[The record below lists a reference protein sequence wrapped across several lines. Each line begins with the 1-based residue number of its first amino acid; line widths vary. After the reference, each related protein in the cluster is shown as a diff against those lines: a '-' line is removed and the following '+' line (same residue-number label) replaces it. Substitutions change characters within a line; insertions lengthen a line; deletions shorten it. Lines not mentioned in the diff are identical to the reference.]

1 MRKYMAR
8 VVCALLVLS
17 LMLGGCGKK
26 QTRYTKTYLDLF
38 DTVTTV
44 VGFGN
49 SEAEFG
55 EKAQAVYAQL
65 RNYHQLFDIYH
76 DYECM
81 NNAKTINDQAGIAPV
96 KVDDALIQ
104 LLLDC
109 RDYYE
114 MTDGKVNV
122 AMGGVLKLWHDARSE
137 GLEDPENAVL
147 PSQADLQAAAAHSG
161 FENIVID
168 ENAGTVFITDPQTRL
183 DLGAVAKG
191 WAAQKVAESAPEG
204 LLISVGGN
212 VCATGPKPEGAW
224 TIGIQN
230 PDAPDT
236 NLHTVTLSKGSI
248 VTSGDYQRTYKVDG
262 KDYHHIIDPQ
272 TLMPATGWR
281 SVTVM
286 CEDSGLADA
295 LSTALFILD
304 LEQGKA
310 LAAQCGADALWVSAN
325 GEEFMTDG
333 FAAVVQE

>member
-8 VVCALLVLS
+8 TVCVLLVLS
-17 LMLGGCGKK
+17 LLLGGCGKK

-44 VGFGN
+44 VGFGS

-55 EKAQAVYAQL
+55 GKAQAIYQDL
-65 RNYHQLFDIYH
+65 RYYHRLFDIYH
-76 DYECM
+76 DYEGL

-96 KVDDALIQ
+96 QVDDALIQ

-122 AMGGVLKLWHDARSE
+122 AMGGVLKLWHDARKE
-137 GLEDPENAVL
+137 GLEDPEHAKL
-147 PSQADLQAAAAHSG
+147 PSQTELQAAAEYMS
-161 FENIVID
+161 FENVVID
-168 ENAGTVFITDPQTRL
+168 EEAGTVYITDARTQL
-183 DLGAVAKG
+183 DLGAVGKG
-191 WAAQKVAESAPEG
+191 WATQRVAENAPEG
-204 LLISVGGN
+204 FLISVGGN

-236 NLHTVTLSKGSI
+236 NLHTVSLSRGSI
-248 VTSGDYQRTYKVDG
+248 VTSGDYQRTYQVNG
-262 KDYHHIIDPQ
+262 KDYHHIIDPE
-272 TLMPATGWR
+272 TLLPATQWR

-295 LSTALFILD
+295 LSTALFLMDLD
-304 LEQGKA
+304 QGKA
-310 LAAQCGADALWVSAN
+310 LAAQCDADVLWVSAN
-325 GEEFMTDG
+325 GETFMTDG
-333 FAAVVQE
+333 FAAVTQK